1 MQVPVGAAPGQL
13 GGGGRLPGGGA
24 SSRLCVY
31 ADGRGAQMG
40 GEEGPSCSAAL
51 GTAGSPVQGRPG
63 AGRGDLGVLSWLS
76 LLRPQ
81 ELISLRAFPLC
92 CSVPSTPE
100 GTGGLGEG
108 ELVGALRPEMAVA
121 VTLQLRGPHV

>member
-31 ADGRGAQMG
+31 ADGRGAQTG

-51 GTAGSPVQGRPG
+51 GTAGSPVCWELQGPPSRAGPG
-63 AGRGDLGVLSWLS
+63 QGEATWV
-76 LLRPQ
+76 
-81 ELISLRAFPLC
+81 
-92 CSVPSTPE
+92 CSPGSHCS
-100 GTGGLGEG
+100 
-108 ELVGALRPEMAVA
+108 
-121 VTLQLRGPHV
+121 GPRS

>member
-24 SSRLCVY
+24 SSRLRVY
-31 ADGRGAQMG
+31 TDGRGAQTG

-51 GTAGSPVQGRPG
+51 GTAGSPVQGRPW

-81 ELISLRAFPLC
+81 ELISLRHSLC
-92 CSVPSTPE
+92 AALSPPPQRGQAAWEKVNLSVRC
-100 GTGGLGEG
+100 
-108 ELVGALRPEMAVA
+108 ALRW
-121 VTLQLRGPHV
+121 LWQ